1 MSRALYHVT
10 DGAAV
15 LLVAAE
21 SHAEATDVARGYGHG
36 VVSVEAH
43 LTSRRVYDHE
53 LAAAGVAHVTE
64 AELVALADG
73 KTGWRQIV
81 ASTRPDHRL
90 K

>member
-21 SHAEATDVARGYGHG
+21 SHAEAIDVARGYGHG
-36 VVSVEAH
+36 VVTVEAH
-43 LTSRRVYDHE
+43 LTSRRVYDPE
-53 LAAAGVAHVTE
+53 LAAAGEELTV

-73 KTGWRQIV
+73 RTGARQIV
-81 ASTRPDHRL
+81 ASTRPDHRR